1 MTTDKPCPTPTKMRY
16 ATLDTA
22 ERRGHFRSVQS
33 SNNQVFTAYECACG
47 WFHLSTS
54 SADSFR
60 CPEAT
65 TVEEMISLSVG
76 DFQEVV
82 LLDVKG
88 RLPATM
94 AAFLRDFRVV
104 QRWRGELKMLSSEL
118 VSDMKRIPPNTERHR
133 SIGQLAT
140 LTETRIR
147 EAYRLLMQLTGGS
160 GAGVPGAPMVVDPV
174 VAEHRARRKQLRRTA
189 GEIAVER
196 LVIAHA
202 EEFQRIF
209 REEADKIGLVLNPF
223 PDRLTAQEAKDLGR
237 EDQN

>member
-1 MTTDKPCPTPTKMRY
+1 MRY

-22 ERRGHFRSVQS
+22 DRRAHFRSVQS
-33 SNNQVFTAYECACG
+33 DTGQTFTAYECACG

-60 CPEAT
+60 CPDVD
-65 TVEEMISLSVG
+65 TVEEMAHLPVG

-94 AAFLRDFRVV
+94 AGFLRDPHVV

-118 VSDMKRIPPNTERHR
+118 ASDLKRIPPDTERHR

-160 GAGVPGAPMVVDPV
+160 GAGIPAPKITDPV
-174 VAEHRARRKQLRRTA
+174 LIEVRARRRARRKMLRSTA
-189 GEIAVER
+189 GEVAIER

-202 EEFQRIF
+202 EEFQQIF
-209 REEADKIGLVLNPF
+209 REEADKIGLVLDPF
-223 PDRLTAQEAKDLGR
+223 PERLTAREAKDIGK
-237 EDQN
+237 EDQD